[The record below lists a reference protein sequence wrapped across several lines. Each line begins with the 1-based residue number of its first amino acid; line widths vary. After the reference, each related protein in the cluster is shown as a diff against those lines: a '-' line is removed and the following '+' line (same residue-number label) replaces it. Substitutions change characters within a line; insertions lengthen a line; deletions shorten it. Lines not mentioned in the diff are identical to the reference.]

1 MESHFFK
8 IINEICKEEKIQITN
23 LSNDWILCLEKN
35 GKTRF
40 ISGYKFDCNPHAL
53 GLIMDDK
60 YALYEVLKHKN
71 IPVIEHNIVYKKDNK
86 CDYAIGFNTDEYVEN
101 LFNKYNNNVILKPNA
116 GTCGHSVYNIKKIGE
131 LKEHLDFLFNSNFSV
146 SICPNYNIKSEYRI
160 IMLNGKFHLIYK
172 KVNPFVIG
180 DGKKTIK

>member
-116 GTCGHSVYNIKKIGE
+116 GTCGHSLYNIKKIG
-131 LKEHLDFLFNSNFSV
+131 
-146 SICPNYNIKSEYRI
+146 
-160 IMLNGKFHLIYK
+160 
-172 KVNPFVIG
+172 
-180 DGKKTIK
+180 